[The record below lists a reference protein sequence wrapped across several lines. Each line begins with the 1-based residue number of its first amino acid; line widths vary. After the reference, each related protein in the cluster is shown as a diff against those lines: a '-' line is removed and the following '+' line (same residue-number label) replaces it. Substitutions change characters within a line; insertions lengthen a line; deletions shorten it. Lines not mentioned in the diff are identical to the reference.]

1 MKEECIANGGLVS
14 EYNWLPYFDPCKTA
28 RYCQM
33 KERMEQYTWEEVIT
47 YVNIG
52 LDHAFYTNSAQ
63 IDNPDCLTVLVNK
76 YHPLPEDYIPKDL
89 EQIHPEFN
97 ANELVLRRE
106 AAKALE
112 EMGRAA
118 REEGILLQAISAF
131 RSFEYQEEVYLRY
144 KTPDSSMEEYQKERD
159 KVSARPGYSEHQT
172 GLAVDIN
179 DLEETFELTPAGIW
193 LAANSHYFGYILRY
207 PKGKEPV
214 TGYSYEPWHFRYIG
228 RKHAEAVHASEL
240 TFDEYATRY
249 LPF

>member
-1 MKEECIANGGLVS
+1 MKEEQRGDQGLEA
-14 EYNWLPYFDPCKTA
+14 EYQLLPYFDPCKVP
-28 RYCQM
+28 RYYQM

-52 LDHAFYTNSAQ
+52 LDHDFYTNSTPVY
-63 IDNPDCLTVLVNK
+63 DPDCLTVLVNK
-76 YHPLPEDYIPKDL
+76 YHPLPKNYVPKDL
-89 EQIHPEFN
+89 EQIHPDFN
-97 ANELVLRRE
+97 ADELLLRRE

-131 RSFEYQEEVYLRY
+131 RSYEYQEEVYLRY
-144 KTPDSSMEEYQKERD
+144 KTPDTSMEEYQQERD

-179 DLEETFELTPAGIW
+179 DLEETFALTPAGIW

-207 PKGKEPV
+207 PKGKEAV

-228 RKHAEAVHASEL
+228 RECAEAVHASGL
-240 TFDEYATRY
+240 TFDEYAMRY
-249 LPF
+249 LQC